1 MILYK
6 IISTIFLLA
15 IIILLNITV
24 KMKLWYLVLFP
35 LLNFVIYFKIEI
47 IILSKMIEG
56 LFIKKN
62 IQLAEINIIQNY
74 SSQVKSKYMKETY
87 NEIERRISIDN
98 KGIIS
103 VVIIHILAL

>member
-1 MILYK
+1 M
-6 IISTIFLLA
+6 
-15 IIILLNITV
+15 
-24 KMKLWYLVLFP
+24 VLFP

-47 IILSKMIEG
+47 IILSKIFEG

>member
-1 MILYK
+1 M
-6 IISTIFLLA
+6 
-15 IIILLNITV
+15 
-24 KMKLWYLVLFP
+24 VLFP

-74 SSQVKSKYMKETY
+74 SSKVKSKYMKETY

>member
-1 MILYK
+1 M
-6 IISTIFLLA
+6 
-15 IIILLNITV
+15 
-24 KMKLWYLVLFP
+24 VLFP

-47 IILSKMIEG
+47 IILSKIFEG

-74 SSQVKSKYMKETY
+74 SSKVKSKCMKETY

-103 VVIIHILAL
+103 VVIIHIIIKKIINLLLHK

>member
-1 MILYK
+1 M
-6 IISTIFLLA
+6 
-15 IIILLNITV
+15 
-24 KMKLWYLVLFP
+24 VLFP

-47 IILSKMIEG
+47 IILSKIFEG

-74 SSQVKSKYMKETY
+74 SSKVKSKCMKETY

-103 VVIIHILAL
+103 AVIIHIIIKKIIMTQ

>member
-1 MILYK
+1 
-6 IISTIFLLA
+6 
-15 IIILLNITV
+15 
-24 KMKLWYLVLFP
+24 
-35 LLNFVIYFKIEI
+35 
-47 IILSKMIEG
+47 MIEG

-74 SSQVKSKYMKETY
+74 SSKVKSKYMKETY

-103 VVIIHILAL
+103 VVIIHIIIFPNIMFTRL

>member
-1 MILYK
+1 M
-6 IISTIFLLA
+6 
-15 IIILLNITV
+15 
-24 KMKLWYLVLFP
+24 VLFP

-47 IILSKMIEG
+47 IILSKIFEG

-74 SSQVKSKYMKETY
+74 SSKVKSKYMKETY

-103 VVIIHILAL
+103 VVIIHIIINLLLHK

>member
-1 MILYK
+1 M
-6 IISTIFLLA
+6 
-15 IIILLNITV
+15 
-24 KMKLWYLVLFP
+24 VLFP

-47 IILSKMIEG
+47 IILSKIFED

-74 SSQVKSKYMKETY
+74 SSKVKSKYMKETY

>member
-1 MILYK
+1 M
-6 IISTIFLLA
+6 
-15 IIILLNITV
+15 
-24 KMKLWYLVLFP
+24 VLFP
-35 LLNFVIYFKIEI
+35 LLNFVIYFNIEI
-47 IILSKMIEG
+47 IILSKIFEG

-74 SSQVKSKYMKETY
+74 SSKVKSKCMKETY

-103 VVIIHILAL
+103 VVIIHIIINLLLYK